1 MDELSGKLEE
11 LQIAHDIRH
20 IDVLVSK
27 LQQSSYISSAT
38 RFRVAELFR
47 HELKI
52 SSVDNIAALCGLEQ
66 AFSQSTVKYI
76 PRGIVRSAIRHLE
89 MIKQRESV
97 ESAVQTNWNQQQWFH
112 YLVDSDTVVEPLCTL
127 MDSLGVC
134 RYNVTSSLCT
144 IVLFGSLEEKPFFDR
159 MLVSDISSLKMM
171 EPSTARKVFKYFG
184 GITIEG
190 SPDCAHLM
198 AGNDMKSVQEG
209 YADGTIGGF
218 FSFGDKIVS
227 VTAAHVVRDLC
238 DYKVPNADVAFVDV
252 NNVQSACNP
261 LYQEVDTGVF

>member
-1 MDELSGKLEE
+1 MF
-11 LQIAHDIRH
+11 
-20 IDVLVSK
+20 VSK

-38 RFRVAELFR
+38 RSRVAELFR

-52 SSVDNIAALCGLEQ
+52 SSVDNIVALSGLER
-66 AFSQSTVKYI
+66 AFSQSTAKYI

-112 YLVDSDTVVEPLCTL
+112 YLVDSDTVVGPLRIL

-134 RYNVTSSLCT
+134 RHNVASSLCT
-144 IVLFGSLEEKPFFDR
+144 IVLFGSLEENTFFDR
-159 MLVSDISSLKMM
+159 LLVSDILSLKMM
-171 EPSTARKVFKYFG
+171 EPSTTRKVFKYFG
-184 GITIEG
+184 GVTIEG

-209 YADGTIGGF
+209 CADGTIGGF
-218 FSFGDKIVS
+218 FSFEDKIVS
-227 VTAAHVVRDLC
+227 VTAAHMVPDL
-238 DYKVPNADVAFVDV
+238 
-252 NNVQSACNP
+252 
-261 LYQEVDTGVF
+261 